1 METRI
6 FTGFMKHPSDFSE
19 LDAAISRGEID
30 PFRIVAILGKTEG
43 NGGRNDFS
51 RDLAVEKSRQVLAT
65 HLQQDPAVIEDRVLL
80 SFSGGTEGVTTPH
93 YRVFET
99 RGTFPSAPLYES
111 RLAFGRGR
119 TRQFLPEEVGTM
131 TMVEETAQTIRR
143 ILEQARIDPH
153 DVHFV
158 HVKGAIPYEWP
169 PKSPRN
175 SMAYSRGASAL
186 GVALAL
192 GEVNQHDLND
202 DMILQDYALYSRCA
216 STSSKPGLS
225 YSDIMVLGN
234 SPWWNGN
241 LVITHTVMQDI
252 LDAQSVISLFESFG
266 ISSSQLYKE
275 AIAQRIH
282 GVFAKAEADPRQS
295 VRGYRHTMLSDDD
308 IDDTRYARCV
318 VSSILAAITGT
329 PAVYVS
335 TRAEHHG
342 PLGGGPVAV
351 ILSIS

>member
-6 FTGFMKHPSDFSE
+6 FTGFMNHPSDFSE
-19 LDAAISRGEID
+19 LEAAMTRHEID

-51 RDLAVEKSRQVLAT
+51 RDLAVEKSRHVLAAYW
-65 HLQQDPAVIEDRVLL
+65 HQEPAVIEDNVLL

-99 RGTFPSAPLYES
+99 QGSFPSTPLYEP
-111 RLAFGRGR
+111 RLAIGRGR
-119 TRQFLPEEVGTM
+119 TRHFRPDEVGTM
-131 TMVEETAQTIRR
+131 TMVEETAHTIRT
-143 ILEQARIDPH
+143 IMEKARIDPH

-169 PKSPRN
+169 PTSPRN

-192 GEVNQHDLND
+192 GEVNSQDLSD
-202 DMILQDYALYSRCA
+202 DVILQDFALYSRCA
-216 STSSKPGLS
+216 STSSKPGLP

-241 LVITHTVMQDI
+241 LVIAHTVMQDI
-252 LDAQSVISLFESFG
+252 LDAQSVISLFEGLG
-266 ISSSQLYKE
+266 ISSSQLCQGDITK
-275 AIAQRIH
+275 RIH
-282 GVFAKAEADPRQS
+282 GVFAKAEADPRHNI
-295 VRGYRHTMLSDDD
+295 RGYRHTMLSDDD

-318 VSSILAAITGT
+318 VSSILAAITGN